1 MATSSEFIEL
11 IIELLEGHGQV
22 SVRRMFGGHG
32 IFRDGL
38 MFGIIDDDVL
48 YLKADAE
55 TRVVYTKRGLEPF
68 TYLRSNKP
76 ASLSYYRAPAECLE
90 DSAEMMAW
98 ADPAYAAA
106 LRSAGQK
113 RKQG

>member
-1 MATSSEFIEL
+1 MATSSEFIAL
-11 IIELLEGHGQV
+11 IIDMLEGHCQV

-38 MFGIIDDDVL
+38 MFGIIDDDIL

-55 TRVVYTKRGLEPF
+55 TRMAYTQRGLEPF
-68 TYLRSNKP
+68 TYLRRNKP

-90 DSAEMMAW
+90 DSAEMMSW
-98 ADPAYAAA
+98 ADPAYAVA
-106 LRSAGQK
+106 LRSARQK